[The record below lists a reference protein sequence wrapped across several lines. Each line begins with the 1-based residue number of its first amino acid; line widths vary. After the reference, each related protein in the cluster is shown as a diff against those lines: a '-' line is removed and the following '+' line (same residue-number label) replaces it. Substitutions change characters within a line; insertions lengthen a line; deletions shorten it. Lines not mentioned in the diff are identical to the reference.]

1 MTDPIRHIAIVG
13 GGTAGWLSALML
25 TTAIN
30 RRVQTP
36 GIRCRVTLIE
46 SATIPTVGVG
56 EATIP
61 TLRQLFNFLELDE
74 AEWMVR
80 CNATFKLG
88 IKFDNWSGVP
98 GFDTYWHS
106 FGGVTPIVNGVN
118 LLHHLLRDQLHGRSQ
133 VFNSQQY
140 HRENLLAMAHRSPKQ
155 KNEANYNGSV
165 AYAYHLDA
173 GLLGGYLK
181 EKALERGVC
190 HVVDDVVDVALN
202 EQGFISYLNTR
213 MHGDL
218 QADFF
223 VDCSGFKG
231 LLINQALGESFDSYE
246 DSLFCDRA
254 IALSLPTDIT
264 QHPINPY
271 TTATALNYGWAWH
284 TPLFGRSGNGYVYSS
299 KFISSAAAEAE
310 FRTYL
315 GPAAQN
321 REVRHLKMRV
331 GKAHRNWVKNCV
343 SIGLS
348 GGFIEPLESTGIYL
362 IETGLKKFLELFP
375 DRHCS
380 PALARRYN
388 RKMTEIYEEI
398 RDFIVFHYCTTQ
410 REDTP
415 FWQAN
420 KFHGAIPNSLQE
432 KLELFEVML
441 PNFDLLDRPELFADY
456 SYVAVLCGMNHLPK
470 ESLPVLDYAATQDVD
485 NVLHQLAQEA
495 NQLKQDLPDHTRYLE
510 WQQHKIRP
518 KKSRS
523 KQSTA
528 TYSACLTPLVAG

>member
-30 RRVQTP
+30 RRVQAP
-36 GIRCRVTLIE
+36 GVHCQVTLIE

-88 IKFDNWSGVP
+88 IKFNNWSGVP
-98 GFDTYWHS
+98 GFDSYWHS
-106 FGGVTPIVNGVN
+106 FGGVTPVVNGVN
-118 LLHHLLRDQLHGRSQ
+118 LLHHLLRDQLQGKSQ

-140 HRENLLAMAHRSPKQ
+140 HKENLLAMAHRSPKRS
-155 KNEANYNGSV
+155 NDAAYNGSV

-173 GLLGGYLK
+173 GLLAEYLK
-181 EKALERGVC
+181 EKALERGVSRI
-190 HVVDDVVDVALN
+190 VDNVVDVSLN
-202 EQGFISYLNTR
+202 EQGFIDHLKTQA
-213 MHGDL
+213 HGTL
-218 QADFF
+218 QADLF

-231 LLINQALGESFDSYE
+231 LLINQALGEPFDSYS

-254 IALSLPTDIT
+254 IALPLETHDA
-264 QHPINPY
+264 QPINPY
-271 TTATALNYGWAWH
+271 TTATALNHGWAWH

-299 KFISSAAAEAE
+299 EFASPESAERE
-310 FRTYL
+310 FRDYL

-321 REVRHLKMRV
+321 GEVRYLKMRV
-331 GKAHRNWVKNCV
+331 GKVRRNWVKNCV

-362 IETGLKKFLELFP
+362 IEAGLKKILELFP
-375 DRHCS
+375 DKHCS

-398 RDFIVFHYCTTQ
+398 RDFIIFHYCTTQ

-420 KFHGAIPNSLQE
+420 KFHTAIPDSLQE
-432 KLELFEVML
+432 KLDLFEVML

-456 SYVAVLCGMNHLPK
+456 SYVAVLCGMNYLPK
-470 ESLPVLDYAATQDVD
+470 DSLPVLDYAATQQTDS
-485 NVLHQLAQEA
+485 VLNQLAQEA
-495 NQLKQDLPDHTRYLE
+495 SQLKQRLPDHTQYLT
-510 WQQHKIRP
+510 WQRRKAMPEKSQP
-518 KKSRS
+518 K
-523 KQSTA
+523 QTTA
-528 TYSACLTPLVAG
+528 VYSACLTPLAAL

>member
-1 MTDPIRHIAIVG
+1 MTEPIRHITVVG

-36 GIRCRVTLIE
+36 GVRCQVTLIE

-61 TLRQLFNFLELDE
+61 TLRQLFNFLELNE

-88 IKFDNWSGVP
+88 IKFNNWSGVP

-106 FGGVTPIVNGVN
+106 FGGMTPVVNGVN
-118 LLHHLLRDQLHGRSQ
+118 LLHHLLRDQLQSKSQ
-133 VFNSQQY
+133 VFNRQQY
-140 HRENLLAMAHRSPKQ
+140 HKENLLAMAHRSPK
-155 KNEANYNGSV
+155 KLDEADYQGSV

-173 GLLGGYLK
+173 GLLGEYLK
-181 EKALERGVC
+181 EKALERGVD
-190 HVVDDVVDVALN
+190 HVVDDVVDVLLN
-202 EQGFISYLNTR
+202 EQGFISHLNTR
-213 MHGDL
+213 THGNL
-218 QADFF
+218 KADFF
-223 VDCSGFKG
+223 VDCSGFRG
-231 LLINQALGESFDSYE
+231 LLINQSLGEPFDSYG

-254 IALSLPTDIT
+254 IAMPLDTRHG
-264 QHPINPY
+264 QPINPY
-271 TTATALNYGWAWH
+271 TTATALNYGWVWH

-299 KFISSAAAEAE
+299 EFTSPAAAETE
-310 FRTYL
+310 FRAYL
-315 GPAAQN
+315 GPAAQD

-331 GKAHRNWVKNCV
+331 GKVHRNWVKNCI

-362 IETGLKKFLELFP
+362 IEAGLKNFLELFP
-375 DRHCS
+375 DKHCS

-398 RDFIVFHYCTTQ
+398 RDFIIFHYCTTQ

-420 KFHGAIPNSLQE
+420 KFHAAIPDSLQE
-432 KLELFEVML
+432 KLDLFEVML

-456 SYVAVLCGMNHLPK
+456 SYVAVLCGMNYLPK
-470 ESLPVLDYAATQDVD
+470 DSLPVLDYAETQQVAS
-485 NVLHQLAQEA
+485 VLNQLAQEA
-495 NQLKQDLPDHTRYLE
+495 AQLKQQLPDHTQYLM
-510 WQQHKIRP
+510 WQRHQTKPSQPIP
-518 KKSRS
+518 
-523 KQSTA
+523 TTDA
-528 TYSACLTPLVAG
+528 YSACLTPLVALMN